1 MKESVENDKFSMKLL
16 DAHNIFTGKTP
27 ELSAMRVQSEPLFG
41 GEAAMFL
48 MVALAGLMGY
58 LAGALDKEDLGGVGF
73 YVVVLVLLLSLVSSF
88 RKRKLTTTLDASRKS
103 VVLNKAGVFGT
114 GLFSSKKEYAQA
126 EIKQIVV
133 ERFAKGY
140 FGGYGVQVKSASG
153 DKVFITNQNL
163 EFDDAQK
170 CAEGVRE
177 FLNLEEKVLV
187 TG

>member
-1 MKESVENDKFSMKLL
+1 MKDSVGNDQFSVKLL

-41 GEAAMFL
+41 GEAALFL
-48 MVALAGLMGY
+48 MVSLAGVMGF
-58 LAGALDKEDLGGVGF
+58 LAGAFDQEDLNGVGF
-73 YVVVLVLLLSLVSSF
+73 YVAVLVAVLLIVSLF
-88 RKRKLTTTLDASRKS
+88 RKRKLTTTLDAANKTL
-103 VVLNKAGVFGT
+103 VLNKAGILGT
-114 GLFSSKKEYAQA
+114 GLLSSKKELTRTQV
-126 EIKQIVV
+126 KQIVI

-140 FGGYGVQVKSASG
+140 FGGYGVQIISASG
-153 DKVFITNQNL
+153 DKAFITNQNL